1 MSEQLRAGPE
11 LDQLI
16 HTKIKGA
23 KGTPPSYS
31 TDIAEAWEL
40 WKGKGDNHEKIG
52 IFSVIPLHAMF
63 GYVYSGVIK
72 ESIIE

>member
-1 MSEQLRAGPE
+1 VR
-11 LDQLI
+11 
-16 HTKIKGA
+16 
-23 KGTPPSYS
+23 
-31 TDIAEAWEL
+31 
-40 WKGKGDNHEKIG
+40 GDNHEKIG